1 MLVKKKNLCIQ
12 KLLCSFP
19 NVYKHQN
26 NPKYSKWW
34 FSFSILKV
42 YFCLELLHGTNIDS
56 LLLLYSR
63 YIVFVW
69 TSYCLLH
76 VNGLLTMYGVMRPWV
91 QGQLWY
97 MRVKIGLCCTDD
109 LISIFR
115 DLGMEMTLFTFK
127 CFVLAPGL
135 LYLCLIP
142 VHRRSRSLH
151 TESAHW
157 LVWNPPNYNIHC
169 RHSKV
174 YKHQAAC
181 MERERERESIWREES
196 PSSFSVQLTWCMHS
210 RK

>member
-1 MLVKKKNLCIQ
+1 MLEKKKNRTLHTKASLFFSKASKQSKILQ
-12 KLLCSFP
+12 VLLVTPLSPYRKMFALNYCT
-19 NVYKHQN
+19 
-26 NPKYSKWW
+26 
-34 FSFSILKV
+34 
-42 YFCLELLHGTNIDS
+42 TNTDS

-69 TSYCLLH
+69 TLYCLLH

-91 QGQLWY
+91 QGQPWY

-142 VHRRSRSLH
+142 DRGRNRTLH
-151 TESAHW
+151 TETSAPGW
-157 LVWNPPNYNIHC
+157 LVWTRQITTIHC

-174 YKHQAAC
+174 YGVQ
-181 MERERERESIWREES
+181 RERERESIRLALGVTFIF
-196 PSSFSVQLTWCMHS
+196 PVQLTWCMHW